1 MLCVNKW
8 DKVRLNRK
16 IPSIEHGIDCR
27 IPAKQHTNTHSD
39 AKMSTK
45 YIHEQR

>member
-1 MLCVNKW
+1 MLSVNKW
-8 DKVRLNRK
+8 DTMRLNGK
-16 IPSIEHGIDCR
+16 ILSIEHGIDWR

-39 AKMSTK
+39 AKMSIK

>member
-1 MLCVNKW
+1 MRWSEAKSQN
-8 DKVRLNRK
+8 
-16 IPSIEHGIDCR
+16 SIKHGTDWR

>member
-8 DKVRLNRK
+8 DGVRLNRK
-16 IPSIEHGIDCR
+16 IPSIKHDTDWGIH
-27 IPAKQHTNTHSD
+27 AKQHTNTNSD